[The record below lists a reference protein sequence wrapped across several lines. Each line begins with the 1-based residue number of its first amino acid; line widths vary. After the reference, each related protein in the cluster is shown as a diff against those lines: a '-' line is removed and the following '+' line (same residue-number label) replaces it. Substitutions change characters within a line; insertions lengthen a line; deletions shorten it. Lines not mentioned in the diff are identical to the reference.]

1 MVFKHLCRTSE
12 GIIDA
17 IFYMG
22 LQTTYSS
29 IIIHLSIT
37 LQKPA
42 KLSLL
47 QSLIQS
53 YGQLIYRRT
62 AINVSLSW
70 LIEAAE
76 VSLSWLIEAAEV
88 SLMQSII

>member
-1 MVFKHLCRTSE
+1 MPEKTSLLKDGFKHLYRMSE

-17 IFYMG
+17 IFDMD
-22 LQTTYSS
+22 LQTAYCS

-42 KLSLL
+42 KLSLI

-62 AINVSLSW
+62 AINASLSW
-70 LIEAAE
+70 FIEAAQ
-76 VSLSWLIEAAEV
+76 V

>member
-1 MVFKHLCRTSE
+1 MVFKHLYRTSEARSE

-22 LQTTYSS
+22 LQTAYYSITS
-29 IIIHLSIT
+29 HLSIT

-42 KLSLL
+42 KLYLI

-53 YGQLIYRRT
+53 YRQLIYMRT

-70 LIEAAE
+70 LIEAAQ
-76 VSLSWLIEAAEV
+76 V
-88 SLMQSII
+88 SLMQSIK